1 MTENPHQPKEYDAIL
16 GVQAT
21 PPMSGAILGG
31 LEGVKQ
37 RLSSTSVAQRVAALK
52 ESLKYGQA
60 GLDLVIH
67 ILEDESPL
75 LQQSAYYLLR
85 QQTEEKAEQALREYI
100 KVYGQEL
107 LRRYAAG
114 ERNFKKIDLSE
125 ADISRSDLS
134 GTNFSEA
141 DLSGANLSSSVLGYP
156 TN

>member
-1 MTENPHQPKEYDAIL
+1 MTENPHKPKEYDAIL

-67 ILEDESPL
+67 ILEDESPCPA
-75 LQQSAYYLLR
+75 QSYPCWSFYEWNLPERGELER
-85 QQTEEKAEQALREYI
+85 GKPDWRRPEYM
-100 KVYGQEL
+100 GFL
-107 LRRYAAG
+107 
-114 ERNFKKIDLSE
+114 
-125 ADISRSDLS
+125 
-134 GTNFSEA
+134 
-141 DLSGANLSSSVLGYP
+141 P
-156 TN
+156 TGLTRIH